1 LVTGFDPFGL
11 DDDIEQGNPSGVIAL
26 QHQREQIVLGA
37 GIAEIRSMIFPV
49 LYEDFDEFLVERV
62 LETFSDKVDMVSTFS
77 MGRTGFALK
86 QFPGRRR
93 SASTRDNVRPKGG
106 GLVEKPVVPSHL
118 KEPEF
123 LNFRYLRVK

>member
-1 LVTGFDPFGL
+1 MVTGFDPFGL

-26 QHQREQIVLGA
+26 QHQHQREQIVLGA

-77 MGRTGFALK
+77 MGRTGFAL
-86 QFPGRRR
+86 
-93 SASTRDNVRPKGG
+93 
-106 GLVEKPVVPSHL
+106 
-118 KEPEF
+118 
-123 LNFRYLRVK
+123 